1 MPDNGISQHL
11 FSFKISK
18 PFFFF
23 FLRAAFGNDAASRLL
38 GGRMGSGGLQP
49 KQSEPKNFI
58 NEDLQLL
65 LGLGKCL
72 QKLVTG
78 FIS

>member
-1 MPDNGISQHL
+1 MMAFLNICFHL
-11 FSFKISK
+11 KFPSL
-18 PFFFF
+18 
-23 FLRAAFGNDAASRLL
+23 FLHVAFGNDAALYLL
-38 GGRMGSGGLQP
+38 GGRMGSGSLQP

-65 LGLGKCL
+65 LGLANCL

>member
-1 MPDNGISQHL
+1 MCRIMAFLNICFHL
-11 FSFKISK
+11 KFPSL
-18 PFFFF
+18 FFF

-65 LGLGKCL
+65 LGLGNCL